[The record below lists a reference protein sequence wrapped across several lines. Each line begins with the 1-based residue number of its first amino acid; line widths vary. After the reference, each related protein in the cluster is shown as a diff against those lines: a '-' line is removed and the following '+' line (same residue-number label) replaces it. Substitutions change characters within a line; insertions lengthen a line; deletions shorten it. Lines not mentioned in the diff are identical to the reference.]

1 MSNLPRDARIQALHE
16 VGVKIDDDLEPAKL
30 LTSRW
35 EGARTALM
43 GAASDIVKASA
54 DSKLDANTV
63 MHCAKIVQGLIT
75 QASANY
81 FTSLGA
87 QKQIESHVSLV
98 KKIYDL
104 EVALKRREE
113 EPPAP
118 EEMAVER
125 RAPVRT
131 IKEQRLAAVAA
142 AEKQAQEAPQE
153 EQASPAPKPDMV
165 ENLPTQ
171 KKAGRKKKDPAPA
184 AEAPTVEV
192 EIDVS
197 ELEGSKVTQEVKSVK
212 KGKSKK
218 RNMSV

>member
-1 MSNLPRDARIQALHE
+1 
-16 VGVKIDDDLEPAKL
+16 
-30 LTSRW
+30 
-35 EGARTALM
+35 
-43 GAASDIVKASA
+43 
-54 DSKLDANTV
+54 
-63 MHCAKIVQGLIT
+63 
-75 QASANY
+75 
-81 FTSLGA
+81 
-87 QKQIESHVSLV
+87 
-98 KKIYDL
+98 
-104 EVALKRREE
+104 
-113 EPPAP
+113 
-118 EEMAVER
+118 
-125 RAPVRT
+125 
-131 IKEQRLAAVAA
+131 VAA

-153 EQASPAPKPDMV
+153 EQASPAPKPDVV

>member
-16 VGVKIDDDLEPAKL
+16 VGVKIDDELEPAKL

-43 GAASDIVKASA
+43 GAANDIIKTSA

-118 EEMAVER
+118 EEMTVER
-125 RAPVRT
+125 KAPVRT
-131 IKEQRLAAVAA
+131 IKEQRLAAAA
-142 AEKQAQEAPQE
+142 AEKQKQEAPLE
-153 EQASPAPKPDMV
+153 EQATPAPKPDVV
-165 ENLPTQ
+165 EDSPIQ
-171 KKAGRKKKDPAPA
+171 KKAHRKKKDPAPA
-184 AEAPTVEV
+184 AEAHSVEV
-192 EIDVS
+192 DIDVS
-197 ELEGSKVTQEVKSVK
+197 ELESRKVTQEVKSAK

-218 RNMSV
+218 RNMSA

>member
-16 VGVKIDDDLEPAKL
+16 VGVKIDDELEPAKL

-43 GAASDIVKASA
+43 GAASDIIKASA

-125 RAPVRT
+125 KAPVRT
-131 IKEQRLAAVAA
+131 IKEQRLAAAAA
-142 AEKQAQEAPQE
+142 AEKQAQEASQE
-153 EQASPAPKPDMV
+153 EQAPQTPNPDVV
-165 ENLPTQ
+165 EDLPTR
-171 KKAGRKKKDPAPA
+171 KKASRKKKDPAPA
-184 AEAPTVEV
+184 AEAPTEEV
-192 EIDVS
+192 DVDVS
-197 ELEGSKVTQEVKSVK
+197 ELEGSKVTQEVKLVR
-212 KGKSKK
+212 KGKTKK
-218 RNMSV
+218 RNMSA

>member
-43 GAASDIVKASA
+43 GAASDIIKASA

-131 IKEQRLAAVAA
+131 IKEQRLAAVAV

-153 EQASPAPKPDMV
+153 EQASPAPKSDV
-165 ENLPTQ
+165 VVNLPTQ

-184 AEAPTVEV
+184 AEASTVEV

-197 ELEGSKVTQEVKSVK
+197 ELEGSKITQEVKSVK

>member
-16 VGVKIDDDLEPAKL
+16 VGVKIDDELEPAKL

-43 GAASDIVKASA
+43 GAASDIIKASA

-113 EPPAP
+113 EPPTP
-118 EEMAVER
+118 EEMVIER
-125 RAPVRT
+125 KAPVRT
-131 IKEQRLAAVAA
+131 IKEQRLAAAAA

-153 EQASPAPKPDMV
+153 KQVSPAPKPDVV
-165 ENLPTQ
+165 EDLPTQ
-171 KKAGRKKKDPAPA
+171 KKDSRKKKDPAPA

-192 EIDVS
+192 DVDVS
-197 ELEGSKVTQEVKSVK
+197 ELEGSEVTQEVKSIKRGK
-212 KGKSKK
+212 KKK
-218 RNMSV
+218 RNMSA